1 MAPTPLFMGPFL
13 FRALARSFTQLVE
26 KKIQYANEIDLAALV
41 VISFLSSGLI
51 HSACGVLSQD
61 RQKPFTKGSNTNF

>member
-41 VISFLSSGLI
+41 VISFLLYVVWPNSFRLWSSQPR
-51 HSACGVLSQD
+51 HPSFVL
-61 RQKPFTKGSNTNF
+61 